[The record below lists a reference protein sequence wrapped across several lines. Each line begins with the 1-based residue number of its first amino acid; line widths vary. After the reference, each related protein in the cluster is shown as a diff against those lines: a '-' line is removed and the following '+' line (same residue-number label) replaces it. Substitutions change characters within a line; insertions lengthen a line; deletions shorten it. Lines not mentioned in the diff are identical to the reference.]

1 MNSKHPIH
9 PSRKWSAPGVVAILL
24 LAALALLPF
33 YAASA
38 GDPFLLTLATRTLV
52 FAIAALSLNLIL
64 GYGGL
69 VSFGHAL
76 YLGLGVYAA
85 VIPSFHGVDNGWLQ
99 LMIAVLACAATSL
112 VTGSIALRTQ
122 GIAFIMITLA
132 FAQMFFFL
140 FVSLSQYGG
149 DDGLRLA
156 AGSDFSGIVL
166 TEPRVLYFAA
176 LLVLCVS
183 LYGCHRLVHS
193 RFGIV
198 VRGAKIN
205 DKRMQALGFPTF
217 RYRLAI
223 YVMSAVLCGVAGLLY
238 GNLTQFG
245 SPSYMSWSTSGELIV
260 MVMLGGMGTLF
271 GPLYG
276 ALAMILTEEW
286 LKSITEHWMII
297 FGPLIVVLITASRLG
312 MAGLLQALGRDRA
325 MAADQMDRE
334 RARTDSVPNQG
345 GTAALQN
352 RIKEPT

>member
-9 PSRKWSAPGVVAILL
+9 PSRKWPAANAVGILL
-24 LAALALLPF
+24 LVALALLPV
-33 YAASA
+33 YAANA
-38 GDPFLLTLATRTLV
+38 ADPFLLTLATRILV

-99 LMIAVLACAATSL
+99 LLITVLACAATGL

-156 AGSDFSGIVL
+156 AGSDFSSIVL
-166 TEPRVLYFAA
+166 SEPHILYFAA
-176 LLVLCVS
+176 FLVLCVS
-183 LYGCHRLVHS
+183 LYACHRVVNS

-198 VRGAKIN
+198 VRGAKSN
-205 DKRMQALGFPTF
+205 EKRMQALGFPTF
-217 RYRLAI
+217 RYRLAL
-223 YVMSAVLCGVAGLLY
+223 YVMSAALCGLAGLLY

-245 SPSYMSWSTSGELIV
+245 SPSYMSWTTSGELIV

-271 GPLYG
+271 GPLFG

-312 MAGLLQALGRDRA
+312 IAGLLQSLGCDRA
-325 MAADQMDRE
+325 KPADPAHQE
-334 RARTDSVPNQG
+334 RVDPVAGNG
-345 GTAALQN
+345 GAPSHQAQA
-352 RIKEPT
+352 KEPT

>member
-9 PSRKWSAPGVVAILL
+9 PSRKWPAANAVGILL
-24 LAALALLPF
+24 LVALALLPV

-38 GDPFLLTLATRTLV
+38 ADPFLLTLATRILV

-85 VIPSFHGVDNGWLQ
+85 VIPSFHGVDNGWIQ
-99 LMIAVLACAATSL
+99 LLITVLACATTGL

-166 TEPRVLYFAA
+166 TEPRMLYVAA
-176 LLVLCVS
+176 FLVLCVS
-183 LYGCHRLVHS
+183 LYGCHRVVHS

-198 VRGAKIN
+198 VRGAKSN
-205 DKRMQALGFPTF
+205 EKRMQALGFPTF
-217 RYRLAI
+217 RYRLAL
-223 YVMSAVLCGVAGLLY
+223 YVMSAVLCGLAGLLY

-245 SPSYMSWSTSGELIV
+245 SPSYMSWTTSGELIV

-271 GPLYG
+271 GPLFG

-312 MAGLLQALGRDRA
+312 IAGLLQSLGRGRA
-325 MAADQMDRE
+325 KPAGPAHQE
-334 RARTDSVPNQG
+334 RVNPVAGNG
-345 GTAALQN
+345 GAPSHQAQA
-352 RIKEPT
+352 KEPT